1 MNGQQK
7 QVLNEEKLK
16 SKGRKYNSRKI
27 DGGTSFRKIIAVG
40 VQSHILVV

>member
-27 DGGTSFRKIIAVG
+27 DGGTSF
-40 VQSHILVV
+40 HILVVKIT